1 MAFDY
6 SSFDWLNRVIYPC
19 LTTAFILYLYFRLM
33 KKGRIFQNEK
43 LNFAYQPF
51 VELAKEIRFKFDS
64 NLSCVYLPLALAFAS
79 LLAFKVLGLG
89 AGGYNEP
96 LWLATFTSVV
106 LAPINEELIWR
117 GLLFGVFILALLH
130 VLNLAM
136 QGKIREWKFE
146 KLPLGLVLLGIAFQG
161 LLFGWMHENDLLSLE
176 NHHWGD
182 IIVRSYSGTISAALF
197 YFNRKNLAPAMAFH
211 AFWNLLIIMSNPF
224 ILF

>member
-6 SSFDWLNRVIYPC
+6 STFDWLNRVVYPC
-19 LTTAFILYLYFRLM
+19 LTSVFLLYLYFRLM

-43 LNFAYQPF
+43 LNFAYQPL
-51 VELAKEIRFKFDS
+51 VGLAKEIRFKFDS
-64 NLSCVYLPLALAFAS
+64 KLSSVYLPLALAFVS
-79 LLAFKVLGLG
+79 LLVFKMLGLG

-96 LWLATFTSVV
+96 LWLAVFTSAV
-106 LAPINEELIWR
+106 LAPINEEIMWR
-117 GLLFGVFILALLH
+117 GLLFGVFILAFLH

-146 KLPLGLVLLGIAFQG
+146 KLPLYLVVLGIVFQG

-176 NHHWGD
+176 NHKWGD
-182 IIVRSYSGTISAALF
+182 IAVRSFSGMVSGALF
-197 YFNRKNLAPAMAFH
+197 YFNRKNLFPCMTFH
-211 AFWNLLIIMSNPF
+211 ASWNLLIIVSNPF

>member
-176 NHHWGD
+176 NHKWGD
-182 IIVRSYSGTISAALF
+182 IAVRSFSGMVSGALF
-197 YFNRKNLAPAMAFH
+197 YFNRKNLVPCMTFH
-211 AFWNLLIIMSNPF
+211 ASWNLLIILSNPF